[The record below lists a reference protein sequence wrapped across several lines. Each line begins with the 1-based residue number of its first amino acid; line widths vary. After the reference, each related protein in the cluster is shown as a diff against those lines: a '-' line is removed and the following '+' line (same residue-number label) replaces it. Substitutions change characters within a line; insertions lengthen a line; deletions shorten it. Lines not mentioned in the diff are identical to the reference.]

1 MFRHRRPDL
10 SHRFLVSASF
20 YSFLLR
26 IDEERSEE
34 VREAGC
40 CCGGRLH
47 KSNYP
52 RKPRGGPDDLGKEHN
67 ERLSFCCD
75 QDGCRRRAT
84 PPSVRFFGRRV
95 YLSAVVTLVAAILQG
110 ATAARMRKVAALV
123 GDVSDRTL
131 KRWRSWWQETFT
143 TTEFWREHGA
153 RLSPALAADR
163 LPASLIE
170 RFAGHDIRARLVATL
185 RFLSPL
191 TTAWL
196 PPAQKK

>member
-1 MFRHRRPDL
+1 M
-10 SHRFLVSASF
+10 SHRFLASASL

-26 IDEERSEE
+26 IDEERAEE
-34 VREAGC
+34 VRSSGC

-52 RKPRGGPDDLGKEHN
+52 RKPRGGPDDLGPEHH

-75 QDGCRRRAT
+75 QDGCRKRAT
-84 PPSVRFFGRRV
+84 PPSVRFLGRRV
-95 YLSAVVTLVAAILQG
+95 YLAVVVTLIPALMQG
-110 ATAARMRKVAALV
+110 ATAARIRKLAALV

-131 KRWRSWWQETFT
+131 KRWQSWWQETFPT
-143 TTEFWREHGA
+143 TDFWREHGA
-153 RLSPALAADR
+153 RLSPTLAAEQ

-170 RFAGHDIRARLVATL
+170 RFSGHDIRKRLVATL

-191 TTAWL
+191 TTAWRR
-196 PPAQKK
+196 PAQET

>member
-1 MFRHRRPDL
+1 M

-20 YSFLLR
+20 YRFLLR
-26 IDEERSEE
+26 IDAERSEE

-40 CCGGRLH
+40 GCGGRLH
-47 KSNYP
+47 RSNYP
-52 RKPRGGPDDLGKEHN
+52 RKPRGGPDDLGKEHH

-75 QDGCRRRAT
+75 QDGCRKRAT

-95 YLSAVVTLVAAILQG
+95 YLGAVVTLVAAIMHG
-110 ATAARMRKVAALV
+110 ATAARVRKLAALV

-131 KRWRSWWQETFT
+131 LRWRSWWQESFP

-153 RLSPALAADR
+153 RLSSALAADL

-170 RFAGHDIRARLVATL
+170 RFAGCDIKARLVATL

-191 TTAWL
+191 TTAWR
-196 PPAQKK
+196 PPGQKK